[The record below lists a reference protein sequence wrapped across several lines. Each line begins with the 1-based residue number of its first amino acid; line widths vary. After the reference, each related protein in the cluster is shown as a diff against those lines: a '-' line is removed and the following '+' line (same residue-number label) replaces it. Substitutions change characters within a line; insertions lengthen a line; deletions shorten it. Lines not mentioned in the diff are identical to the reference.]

1 MHLPRRSIPQISGLI
16 AFEATARHLSFSRAA
31 EELSLSQGAV
41 TKRVRKL
48 ENQLN
53 VVLMSRGGHQAQLTR
68 FGRIFLPQVQ
78 SILAQ
83 IDRTTRDLLAE
94 ASQHRTVT
102 VKADAALTLGWL
114 LPVLEEFRW
123 HCPEIEI
130 NLQTA
135 ETETP
140 SLVEADI
147 HIREAQPDT
156 AHTGETLLF
165 HSSLVA
171 VVSKQAAAGRSDAE
185 LLRTGPLL
193 RLSSQTDAWD
203 DWLDSAANPPFGTC
217 HDHCATLLAAV
228 ENGAGLAVLPR
239 LLVLDDR
246 RQARLRQIGPER
258 PTMMSYM
265 MTLSPGAANTRGTQ
279 DLADWITRAARRTA
293 VLRTVG
299 GMDEAAGAHR
309 RFPA

>member
-102 VKADAALTLGWL
+102 VKGRCGANPGLASSGAGRVSAAL
-114 LPVLEEFRW
+114 PRSRD
-123 HCPEIEI
+123 
-130 NLQTA
+130 Q
-135 ETETP
+135 P
-140 SLVEADI
+140 SNRRDRNPI
-147 HIREAQPDT
+147 
-156 AHTGETLLF
+156 
-165 HSSLVA
+165 
-171 VVSKQAAAGRSDAE
+171 AGRSGHPYPRSPARDRAY
-185 LLRTGPLL
+185 R
-193 RLSSQTDAWD
+193 R
-203 DWLDSAANPPFGTC
+203 N
-217 HDHCATLLAAV
+217 AAV
-228 ENGAGLAVLPR
+228 SQLLGCGGQQAG
-239 LLVLDDR
+239 R
-246 RQARLRQIGPER
+246 R
-258 PTMMSYM
+258 
-265 MTLSPGAANTRGTQ
+265 
-279 DLADWITRAARRTA
+279 RAF
-293 VLRTVG
+293 G
-299 GMDEAAGAHR
+299 
-309 RFPA
+309 